1 MAQILFS
8 RLWHAGTLL
17 TLYGIASELDF
28 FYRSELESG
37 ESFFFFFFKSFTTR
51 EQKISLKNHT
61 REFCFTS
68 SCIVSKLLVY
78 A

>member
-37 ESFFFFFFKSFTTR
+37 ESFFFFFKSS
-51 EQKISLKNHT
+51 SLQIENK
-61 REFCFTS
+61 
-68 SCIVSKLLVY
+68 K
-78 A
+78 